1 MRKIIKTLMFVALVP
16 ILLFSKTVN
25 LDQEI
30 VKVELKNNS
39 LNLLTFPFVIQEAK
53 LSSETPENYSI
64 TSKNTSLAI
73 LPNSTIP
80 EENADLLIWSAMG
93 DAYLI
98 KINSNGKDQQIVF
111 SSNKVEKNAPVEAK
125 KFETGQIEKDVKRLV
140 KLAVLDN
147 GVPGY
152 KKVDVKRIFETP
164 DLTMQKEKFY
174 DGGKYRVESWFLSN
188 KTNDIL
194 SLDYENF
201 YTNGILSIAFEKRKL
216 EPGQVGKMWLIV
228 NKSTISDK
236 INKDR

>member
-174 DGGKYRVESWFLSN
+174 DGGKYRVESWFLFN